1 MSFPQN
7 DPLVDMRRVFPLAP
21 AIQAVEPSGNQG
33 VIPFGVR
40 YAVPSVVEAASGNK
54 NQPTKKK
61 VSINAPTSPD
71 GEPRKA
77 TKIDDTI
84 TEGTD

>member
-7 DPLVDMRRVFPLAP
+7 DPLVDMRRVFPLGP
-21 AIQAVEPSGNQG
+21 TTQAIVPVGNRG
-33 VIPFGVR
+33 VVPFGVR
-40 YAVPSVVEAASGNK
+40 YAVPSVVEAASGNQ
-54 NQPTKKK
+54 NQPTKRK

-71 GEPRKA
+71 REPGKA

>member
-7 DPLVDMRRVFPLAP
+7 DPLVDMRRVFPLGPVTQPVAP
-21 AIQAVEPSGNQG
+21 GGNPG
-33 VIPFGVR
+33 VVPFGVR
-40 YAVPSVVEAASGNK
+40 YAVPSVVGMASGNK
-54 NQPTKKK
+54 NQPTTRK

-71 GEPRKA
+71 GEPGKA

>member
-1 MSFPQN
+1 MSYPKN
-7 DPLVDMRRVFPLAP
+7 EPLVDMRRVLPLGP
-21 AIQAVEPSGNQG
+21 ATQAVVPGGNRG
-33 VIPFGVR
+33 VVPFGVR
-40 YAVPSVVEAASGNK
+40 YAVPSVVEAGSGNK
-54 NQPTKKK
+54 NQPTKRK

-71 GEPRKA
+71 GEPGKA

>member
-1 MSFPQN
+1 MSFHQN
-7 DPLVDMRRVFPLAP
+7 DPLVDMRRVFPLGP
-21 AIQAVEPSGNQG
+21 AAQAVALDSNRG
-33 VIPFGVR
+33 VVPFGVR
-40 YAVPSVVEAASGNK
+40 YAVPSVVGAASGNT
-54 NQPTKKK
+54 NQATKRK

-71 GEPRKA
+71 GEPGKA